1 MVVNPM
7 NPGQARVEAAPETP
21 ETPPSAEVLATLTE
35 IGEGVNS
42 SLDLDDV
49 LARTAAL
56 IKRHIDYEIFGVLMV
71 EEDGNYLKH
80 CFSIGY
86 PRELA
91 ENLRVPVGQG
101 ITGTAAATGH
111 SVLVPDTS
119 KDDRYIS
126 AIENV
131 RSELAVPLMLQG
143 KCVGVLDI
151 QSRHPDYFTR
161 EQQNILT
168 LLAGRLAIAIEN
180 ARLYQKERIQG
191 ETLLLLNEVGRET
204 SSILDV
210 EELLRRAAE
219 QIKRVINYQILS
231 LMLFDEKQ
239 KVFRHRID
247 VKHGQHVQGKMR
259 VAASEGIVGAAATLK
274 APVRVPDVS
283 VDPRYVRVNPETR
296 SELAIPMI
304 HKGKVIGVLDLE
316 SPQLNYFT
324 EDHVQTLSILAANL
338 AVSLENARLYEQLA
352 RDEARLERDL
362 QAAKRIQGALL
373 QPVPADDYGL
383 DMAARYLSAR
393 EVCGD
398 LYEFVRYGPQ
408 QLAIAL
414 GDVSGKGTAAA
425 LYGAVAIGIMRSLAP
440 QKLQPADLLKQMNQI
455 VGERRIEGRFMTACY
470 GTWQKGK
477 HKLRI
482 ANAGQSQ
489 PLLYKDGRCDKIEL
503 AGFPLGIFEEV
514 SYDEWS
520 GVLDPGN
527 ILVFHSDGIAETA
540 NAEGQFFGTERLRKL
555 IEQHHELSAAEL
567 ADLILREVD
576 WFNQSA
582 PLSDDRTLVIAK
594 VR

>member
-1 MVVNPM
+1 M
-7 NPGQARVEAAPETP
+7 APEIT
-21 ETPPSAEVLATLTE
+21 ETALPAEVLATLAE
-35 IGEGVNS
+35 IGEGVNA
-42 SLDLDDV
+42 SLDLDEV

-56 IKRHIDYEIFGVLMV
+56 IKRHIDYEIFGVLML
-71 EEDGNYLKH
+71 EGDGGYLKFR
-80 CFSIGY
+80 FSIGY

-91 ENLRVPVGQG
+91 ENLRVPLGHG

-111 SVLVPDTS
+111 SVRVSDVS

-126 AIENV
+126 GIENV
-131 RSELAVPLMLQG
+131 RSELAVPLILQG
-143 KCVGVLDI
+143 KCIGVLDI
-151 QSRHPDYFTR
+151 QSRHVDYFTP
-161 EQQNILT
+161 EQQSILT
-168 LLAGRLAIAIEN
+168 LLAGRLATAIEN
-180 ARLYQKERIQG
+180 ARLYQKERTQA
-191 ETLLLLNEVGRET
+191 ETLLLLNEVARET

-210 EELLRRAAE
+210 EELLRHAAE
-219 QIKRVINYQILS
+219 QIKRVIDYQILS
-231 LMLFDEKQ
+231 LMLYDEKQ

-247 VKHGQHVQGKMR
+247 VKHGQHVQGKLR
-259 VAASEGIVGAAATLK
+259 VAVSEGIVGAAAVLR

-283 VDPRYVRVNPETR
+283 ADSRYLMVNPETR

-304 HKGKVIGVLDLE
+304 HQGKVIGVLDLE
-316 SPQLNYFT
+316 SPQLDYFT

-338 AVSLENARLYEQLA
+338 AVALENARLYEKLA

-373 QPVPADDYGL
+373 QPVPIEDYGL

-398 LYEFVRYGPQ
+398 LYEFLRYGPQ
-408 QLAIAL
+408 QLGIAL

-440 QKLQPADLLKQMNQI
+440 QKLQPADILKQMNQI
-455 VGERRIEGRFMTACY
+455 VGERRIEGRFMTACFA
-470 GTWQKGK
+470 TWQKGK
-477 HKLRI
+477 RKLRV

-489 PLLYKDGRCDKIEL
+489 PLLYKDGRCEKIEL
-503 AGFPLGIFEEV
+503 TGFPLGIFEDV
-514 SYDEWS
+514 SYDEWN
-520 GVLDPGN
+520 GVLEPGN

-540 NAEGQFFGTERLRKL
+540 NAEGQFYGTEKLRKV
-555 IEQHHELSAAEL
+555 IETHHEIQAAEL
-567 ADLILREVD
+567 ADLILRDVD
-576 WFNQSA
+576 AFTNSA

>member
-1 MVVNPM
+1 MEST
-7 NPGQARVEAAPETP
+7 EAKAPI
-21 ETPPSAEVLATLTE
+21 SLIKSGAEVSPEILATLAE
-35 IGEGVNS
+35 IGEGVNA
-42 SLDLDDV
+42 SLDLDEV

-56 IKRHIDYEIFGVLMV
+56 IKRHIDYEIFGVLML
-71 EEDGNYLKH
+71 EGDGGYLKFR
-80 CFSIGY
+80 FSIGY

-91 ENLRVPVGQG
+91 ENLRVPLGHG

-111 SVLVPDTS
+111 SVRVSDVS

-126 AIENV
+126 GIDSV
-131 RSELAVPLMLQG
+131 RSEMAVPLILQG
-143 KCVGVLDI
+143 KCIGVLDI
-151 QSRHPDYFTR
+151 QSRHVDYFTP
-161 EQQNILT
+161 EQQSIST
-168 LLAGRLAIAIEN
+168 LLAGRLATAIEN
-180 ARLYQKERIQG
+180 ARLYQKERTQA
-191 ETLLLLNEVGRET
+191 ETLLLLNEVARET

-210 EELLRRAAE
+210 EELLRHAAE
-219 QIKRVINYQILS
+219 QIKRVIDYQILS
-231 LMLFDEKQ
+231 LMLYDEKQ

-247 VKHGQHVQGKMR
+247 VKHGQHVQGKLR
-259 VAASEGIVGAAATLK
+259 VAVSEGIVGAAAVLR

-283 VDPRYVRVNPETR
+283 ADSRYLMVNPETR

-304 HKGKVIGVLDLE
+304 HQGKVIGVLDLE
-316 SPQLNYFT
+316 SPQLDYFT

-338 AVSLENARLYEQLA
+338 AVALENARLYEKLA

-373 QPVPADDYGL
+373 QPVPNEDYGL

-398 LYEFVRYGPQ
+398 LYEFLRYGPQ
-408 QLAIAL
+408 QLGIAL

-440 QKLQPADLLKQMNQI
+440 QKLQPADILKQMNQI
-455 VGERRIEGRFMTACY
+455 VGERRIEGRFMTACFA
-470 GTWQKGK
+470 TWQKGK
-477 HKLRI
+477 RKLRV

-489 PLLYKDGRCDKIEL
+489 PLLYKDGRCAKIEL
-503 AGFPLGIFEEV
+503 TGFPLGIFEDV
-514 SYDEWS
+514 SYDEWN
-520 GVLDPGN
+520 GVLEPGN

-540 NAEGQFFGTERLRKL
+540 NAEGQFYGTEKLRKL
-555 IEQHHELSAAEL
+555 IETHHEIQAAEL
-567 ADLILREVD
+567 ADLILRDVD
-576 WFNQSA
+576 AFTQSA

>member
-1 MVVNPM
+1 M
-7 NPGQARVEAAPETP
+7 NPGQARVEVAPETTD
-21 ETPPSAEVLATLTE
+21 TPLPAEVLASLTE

-42 SLDLDDV
+42 SLDLDEV

-71 EEDGNYLKH
+71 EGNGSYLKH
-80 CFSIGY
+80 YFSIGY
-86 PRELA
+86 PRELVD
-91 ENLRVPVGQG
+91 NLRVPIGQG
-101 ITGTAAATGH
+101 ITGSAAATGH
-111 SVLVPDTS
+111 SVRVSDTS

-151 QSRHPDYFTR
+151 QSRHPDYFTP
-161 EQQNILT
+161 EQQSILT
-168 LLAGRLAIAIEN
+168 LLAGRLAVAIEN
-180 ARLYQKERIQG
+180 ARLYQKERTQA

-219 QIKRVINYQILS
+219 QIKRVIDYQILS
-231 LMLFDEKQ
+231 LMLYDEKQ

-247 VKHGQHVQGKMR
+247 VKHGQHVQGKLR
-259 VAASEGIVGAAATLK
+259 VAVSEGIVGAAATLK

-283 VDPRYVRVNPETR
+283 ADPRYLMVNPETR

-304 HKGKVIGVLDLE
+304 HKGQVIGVLDLE

-338 AVSLENARLYEQLA
+338 AVSLENARLYEKLA
-352 RDEARLERDL
+352 RDEARLERAL

-373 QPVPADDYGL
+373 QPVPSEDYGL

-398 LYEFVRYGPQ
+398 LYDFLCYGPQ
-408 QLAIAL
+408 QLGVAL
-414 GDVSGKGTAAA
+414 GDVSGKGTSAA
-425 LYGAVAIGIMRSLAP
+425 LYGAVAIGIMRSLSP
-440 QKLQPADLLKQMNQI
+440 QKLQPAEMLKQMNQL
-455 VGERRIEGRFMTACY
+455 VGERRIEGRFMTACFA
-470 GTWQKGK
+470 TWQKVK
-477 HKLRI
+477 RKLRV

-489 PLLYKDGRCDKIEL
+489 PLLYKEGRCERVNL
-503 AGFPLGIFEEV
+503 TGFPLGIFDDV
-514 SYDEWS
+514 RYDEW
-520 GVLDPGN
+520 GVTMHRGD
-527 ILVFHSDGIAETA
+527 ILVLYSDGLTEAA
-540 NAEGQFFGTERLRKL
+540 DPDGQLFGRKRLGKAV
-555 IEQHHELSAAEL
+555 E
-567 ADLILREVD
+567 DTD
-576 WFNQSA
+576 
-582 PLSDDRTLVIAK
+582 
-594 VR
+594 

>member
-1 MVVNPM
+1 M
-7 NPGQARVEAAPETP
+7 NPGQARVEVAPETTD
-21 ETPPSAEVLATLTE
+21 TPLPAEVLATLTE

-42 SLDLDDV
+42 SLDLDEV

-71 EEDGNYLKH
+71 EGAYLKH

-86 PRELA
+86 PRELVD
-91 ENLRVPVGQG
+91 NLRVPIGQG

-111 SVLVPDTS
+111 SVRVSDTS
-119 KDDRYIS
+119 KDDRYIP

-143 KCVGVLDI
+143 KPVGVLDI
-151 QSRHPDYFTR
+151 QSRHLDYFTP
-161 EQQNILT
+161 EQQSILT
-168 LLAGRLAIAIEN
+168 LLASRLAVAIEN
-180 ARLYQKERIQG
+180 ARLYQKERTQA

-219 QIKRVINYQILS
+219 QIKRVIDYQILS
-231 LMLFDEKQ
+231 LMLYDEKQ

-247 VKHGQHVQGKMR
+247 VKHGQHVQGKLR
-259 VAASEGIVGAAATLK
+259 AAVSEGIVGAAATLK

-283 VDPRYVRVNPETR
+283 ADPRYLMVNPETR

-304 HKGKVIGVLDLE
+304 HKGQVIGVLDLE

-338 AVSLENARLYEQLA
+338 AVSLENARLYEKLA

-373 QPVPADDYGL
+373 QPVPSEDYGL

-398 LYEFVRYGPQ
+398 LYEFLRYGPQ
-408 QLAIAL
+408 QLGIAL

-425 LYGAVAIGIMRSLAP
+425 LYGAVAIGIMRSLSP
-440 QKLQPADLLKQMNQI
+440 QKLQPADILKQMNQI
-455 VGERRIEGRFMTACY
+455 VGERRIEGRFMTACFA
-470 GTWQKGK
+470 TWQKGK
-477 HKLRI
+477 RKLRV

-489 PLLYKDGRCDKIEL
+489 PLLYKDGHCEKIEL
-503 AGFPLGIFEEV
+503 TGFPLGIFEEV
-514 SYDEWS
+514 NYDEWN
-520 GVLDPGN
+520 GVLEPGE
-527 ILVFHSDGIAETA
+527 ILVFHSDGIAEST
-540 NAEGQFFGTERLRKL
+540 NPEGQFFGTEKLRKL
-555 IEQHHELSAAEL
+555 IEQHHELQATEL

-576 WFNQSA
+576 WFTQNA
-582 PLSDDRTLVIAK
+582 PLADDRTLVIAK

>member
-1 MVVNPM
+1 M
-7 NPGQARVEAAPETP
+7 NPGPARVEVAPDTIDTP
-21 ETPPSAEVLATLTE
+21 LPAEVLATLTE

-42 SLDLDDV
+42 SLDLDEV

-71 EEDGNYLKH
+71 EGGGAYLKH
-80 CFSIGY
+80 YFSIGY
-86 PRELA
+86 PRELVD
-91 ENLRVPVGQG
+91 NLRVPIGQG

-111 SVLVPDTS
+111 PVRVSDTS
-119 KDDRYIS
+119 KDDRYIA

-143 KCVGVLDI
+143 KCIGVLDI
-151 QSRHPDYFTR
+151 QSRHPDYFTPD
-161 EQQNILT
+161 QQNILT
-168 LLAGRLAIAIEN
+168 LLASRLAVAIEN
-180 ARLYQKERIQG
+180 ARLYQKERTQA

-219 QIKRVINYQILS
+219 QIKRVIDYQILS
-231 LMLFDEKQ
+231 LMLYDEKQ

-247 VKHGQHVQGKMR
+247 VKHGQHVQGKLR
-259 VAASEGIVGAAATLK
+259 VAVSEGIVGAAATLK

-283 VDPRYVRVNPETR
+283 ADPRYLMVNPETR

-304 HKGKVIGVLDLE
+304 HKGQVIGVLDLE

-338 AVSLENARLYEQLA
+338 AVSLENARLYEKLA

-373 QPVPADDYGL
+373 QPVPSEDYGL

-398 LYEFVRYGPQ
+398 LYEFLRYGPQ
-408 QLAIAL
+408 QLGIAL

-425 LYGAVAIGIMRSLAP
+425 LYGAVAIGIMRSLSP
-440 QKLQPADLLKQMNQI
+440 QKLQPADILKVMNQI
-455 VGERRIEGRFMTACY
+455 IGERRIEGRFMTACFA
-470 GTWQKGK
+470 TWQKSK
-477 HKLRI
+477 RKLRV

-489 PLLYKDGRCDKIEL
+489 PLLYKDGRCEKIEL
-503 AGFPLGIFEEV
+503 TGFPLGIFEEV
-514 SYDEWS
+514 NYDEWT
-520 GVLDPGN
+520 GVLEPGE
-527 ILVFHSDGIAETA
+527 ILVFHSDGIAEST
-540 NAEGQFFGTERLRKL
+540 NPEGQFFGTEKLRKL
-555 IEQHHELSAAEL
+555 IEQHHELQAAEL

-576 WFNQSA
+576 WFTQNA
-582 PLSDDRTLVIAK
+582 PLADDRTLVIAK

>member
-1 MVVNPM
+1 M
-7 NPGQARVEAAPETP
+7 NPGPARVEVAPETTD
-21 ETPPSAEVLATLTE
+21 TPIPAEVLATLTE

-42 SLDLDDV
+42 SLDLDEV

-71 EEDGNYLKH
+71 EGGGVFLKH

-86 PRELA
+86 PRELV
-91 ENLRVPVGQG
+91 ENLRVPIGQG

-111 SVLVPDTS
+111 SVRVSDTS
-119 KDDRYIS
+119 KDDRYIA

-151 QSRHPDYFTR
+151 QSRHPDYFTPD
-161 EQQNILT
+161 QQSILT
-168 LLAGRLAIAIEN
+168 LLASRLAVAIEN
-180 ARLYQKERIQG
+180 ARLYQKERTQA

-219 QIKRVINYQILS
+219 QIKRVIDYQILS
-231 LMLFDEKQ
+231 LMLYDEKQ

-247 VKHGQHVQGKMR
+247 VKHGQHVQGKLR
-259 VAASEGIVGAAATLK
+259 VAVSEGIVGAAAILK

-283 VDPRYVRVNPETR
+283 ADPRYLMVNPETR

-304 HKGKVIGVLDLE
+304 HKGQVIGVLDLE

-338 AVSLENARLYEQLA
+338 AVSLENARLYEKLA

-373 QPVPADDYGL
+373 QPVPSEDYGL

-398 LYEFVRYGPQ
+398 LYEFLRYGPQ
-408 QLAIAL
+408 QLGIAL

-425 LYGAVAIGIMRSLAP
+425 LYGAVAIGIMRSLSP
-440 QKLQPADLLKQMNQI
+440 QKLQPADILKVMNQI
-455 VGERRIEGRFMTACY
+455 IGERRIEGRFMTACFA
-470 GTWQKGK
+470 TWQKGK
-477 HKLRI
+477 RKVRV

-489 PLLYKDGRCDKIEL
+489 PLLYKDGHCEKIEL
-503 AGFPLGIFEEV
+503 TGFPLGIFEEV
-514 SYDEWS
+514 NYDEWN
-520 GVLDPGN
+520 GVLEPGE
-527 ILVFHSDGIAETA
+527 ILVFHSDGIAEST
-540 NAEGQFFGTERLRKL
+540 NPEGQFFGTEKLRKL
-555 IEQHHELSAAEL
+555 IEQHHELQAAEL

-576 WFNQSA
+576 WFTQNA
-582 PLSDDRTLVIAK
+582 PLADDRTLVIAK